1 MSSVMNTVYNNYL
14 TTYTPKSLT
23 RYDTHKK
30 SELRGVYNS
39 IVKMNKDA
47 PWYLPTTSKDV
58 QRYAVDLKE
67 SARELHNTI
76 AWLGGLE
83 ESESLQKKSAYSS
96 DPDVVSANFIGK
108 DLPTGTP
115 DGFTIEVESLAT
127 PQENMGLFLP
137 ESTVALRP
145 DTYSFDISIN
155 DMNYEFQF
163 SIGESETNRE
173 VQERLAR
180 LINNSSIGLKAT
192 VREEDH
198 RTSLSLVSES
208 AGLPS
213 GKDHIF
219 SVSDERTSKAKGTVQ
234 YFGLN
239 YTSREASDAV
249 FKINGEQRTASA
261 NHFTVGKLFEV
272 ELKGLSPKDSPATI
286 GLKNDVESMT
296 DNIRHLVG
304 GYNDF
309 IKAASSYLETQSRS
323 KALLREMK
331 NLAGN
336 FSSELESIG
345 LNLSEEGTISI
356 DPDLLRQAAQQ
367 TQDTGGSFDYLK
379 NFTQSLL
386 KKSDQI
392 SLNPMD
398 YVDKTIVAY
407 KNPGHN
413 FVSPYT
419 TSNYSGMMFNF
430 YC

>member
-1 MSSVMNTVYNNYL
+1 MSSVMNTIYNNYL

-39 IVKMNKDA
+39 IVKLNKEA
-47 PWYLPTTSKDV
+47 PWYLPTTSREAQD
-58 QRYAVDLKE
+58 YAVNLKE

-83 ESESLQKKSAYSS
+83 ESESLQKKNAYSS

-108 DLPTGTP
+108 DLPSGTP
-115 DGFTIEVESLAT
+115 EEFSIEVENLAA

-137 ESTVALRP
+137 ESAVALKP

-163 SIGESETNRE
+163 SIGEGETNRE

-180 LINNSSIGLKAT
+180 LINNSSIGIKAA
-192 VREEDH
+192 VLEEDQ
-198 RTSLSLVSES
+198 RTSLSLTSES
-208 AGLPS
+208 SGLPE
-213 GKDHIF
+213 GKKQIF
-219 SVSDERTSKAKGTVQ
+219 SVSDERTSKTKGTVQ

-239 YTSREASDAV
+239 YTSREASDAA
-249 FKINGEQRTASA
+249 FKINGEERTASA

-272 ELKGLSPKDSPATI
+272 ELRGLSPEGSPSTI

-296 DNIRHLVG
+296 DNIRHLIG

-309 IKAASSYLETQSRS
+309 IRAASSYLETQSRS
-323 KALLREMK
+323 RALLREMK
-331 NLAGN
+331 NIAGN
-336 FSSELESIG
+336 YSSELESIG
-345 LNLSEEGTISI
+345 LNLSDEGTISI
-356 DPDLLRQAAQQ
+356 DSDLLRQAAQQ
-367 TQDTGGSFDYLK
+367 TQDAGGSFDYLK
-379 NFTQSLL
+379 NFTKSLL

-392 SLNPMD
+392 SLNPME

-413 FVSPYT
+413 FVSPYN
-419 TSNYSGMMFNF
+419 TSSYSGMMFNF

>member
-1 MSSVMNTVYNNYL
+1 MSSVLNTVYNNYL

-30 SELRGVYNS
+30 SELRSVYNS
-39 IVKMNKDA
+39 IVKLNKEA
-47 PWYLPTTSKDV
+47 PWYLPTTSRDV
-58 QRYAVDLKE
+58 QSYAVNLKE

-83 ESESLQKKSAYSS
+83 GSESLQKKSAYSS
-96 DPDVVSANFIGK
+96 APDIVSANFIGE
-108 DLPTGTP
+108 DLPSGTP
-115 DGFTIEVESLAT
+115 EGFSIEVENLAT
-127 PQENMGLFLP
+127 SQENMGLFLP
-137 ESTVALRP
+137 EGVVALKP

-155 DMNYEFQF
+155 NMNYEFQF
-163 SIGESETNRE
+163 SIGEGETNRE
-173 VQERLAR
+173 VQERLAK
-180 LINNSSIGLKAT
+180 LINNSSIGIKAS
-192 VREEDH
+192 VLEEEQ
-198 RTSLSLVSES
+198 RTSLSLTSES
-208 AGLPS
+208 SGLPD
-213 GKDHIF
+213 GKNQIF
-219 SVSDERTSKAKGTVQ
+219 SVSDERTSKTKGTVQ

-239 YTSREASDAV
+239 YTSREAADAA
-249 FKINGEQRTASA
+249 FKINGEERTASA

-272 ELKGLSPKDSPATI
+272 ELKALSPEGSPATI

-296 DNIRHLVG
+296 DNIRHLIG

-331 NLAGN
+331 NIAGKYSN
-336 FSSELESIG
+336 EMESIG
-345 LNLSEEGTISI
+345 LNLSDEGTISI
-356 DPDLLRQAAQQ
+356 DADLLRRAAQQ
-367 TQDTGGSFDYLK
+367 TQDSGGSFDYLK

-413 FVSPYT
+413 FVSPYN

>member
-1 MSSVMNTVYNNYL
+1 MSSVLNTVYNNYL

-30 SELRGVYNS
+30 SELRSVYNS
-39 IVKMNKDA
+39 IVKLNKEA
-47 PWYLPTTSKDV
+47 PWYLPTTSRDV
-58 QRYAVDLKE
+58 QSYAVNLKE

-96 DPDVVSANFIGK
+96 APDIVSASFIGE
-108 DLPTGTP
+108 DLPSGTP
-115 DGFTIEVESLAT
+115 EEFSIEVENLAS

-137 ESTVALRP
+137 EGTIALKP

-155 DMNYEFQF
+155 NMNYEFQF
-163 SIGESETNRE
+163 SIGEGETNRE
-173 VQERLAR
+173 VQERLAK
-180 LINNSSIGLKAT
+180 LINNSSIGIKAS
-192 VREEDH
+192 VLEEDQ
-198 RTSLSLVSES
+198 RTSLSLTSES
-208 AGLPS
+208 SGLPD
-213 GKDHIF
+213 GKNQIF
-219 SVSDERTSKAKGTVQ
+219 SVSDERTSKTKGTVQ

-239 YTSREASDAV
+239 YTSREATDAA
-249 FKINGEQRTASA
+249 FKINGEERTASA
-261 NHFTVGKLFEV
+261 NHFTIGKLFEV
-272 ELKGLSPKDSPATI
+272 ELKALSPKGSPTTI

-296 DNIRHLVG
+296 DNIRHLIG

-309 IKAASSYLETQSRS
+309 IKAASTYLETQSRS
-323 KALLREMK
+323 RALLREMK
-331 NLAGN
+331 NIAGKY
-336 FSSELESIG
+336 SSEMESIG
-345 LNLSEEGTISI
+345 LNLSDEGTISI
-356 DPDLLRQAAQQ
+356 DSDLLRQAAQQ
-367 TQDTGGSFDYLK
+367 TRDNGGSFDYLK

-413 FVSPYT
+413 FVSPYN

>member
-1 MSSVMNTVYNNYL
+1 MSSVLNTVYNNYL

-30 SELRGVYNS
+30 SELRSVYNS
-39 IVKMNKDA
+39 IVKLNKEA
-47 PWYLPTTSKDV
+47 PWYLPTTSRDV
-58 QRYAVDLKE
+58 QSYAVNLKE

-96 DPDVVSANFIGK
+96 APDIVSASFIGE
-108 DLPTGTP
+108 DLPSGTP
-115 DGFTIEVESLAT
+115 EEFSIEVENLAS

-137 ESTVALRP
+137 EGAVALKP

-155 DMNYEFQF
+155 NMNYEFQF
-163 SIGESETNRE
+163 SIGEGETNRE
-173 VQERLAR
+173 VQERLAK
-180 LINNSSIGLKAT
+180 LINNSSIGIKAS
-192 VREEDH
+192 VLEEDQ
-198 RTSLSLVSES
+198 RTSLSLTSES
-208 AGLPS
+208 SGLPD
-213 GKDHIF
+213 GKNQIF
-219 SVSDERTSKAKGTVQ
+219 SVSDERTSKTKGTVQ

-239 YTSREASDAV
+239 YTSREATDAV
-249 FKINGEQRTASA
+249 FKINGEERTASA

-272 ELKGLSPKDSPATI
+272 ELKSLSPEGSPATI

-296 DNIRHLVG
+296 DNIRHLIG
-304 GYNDF
+304 GYNEF

-331 NLAGN
+331 NIAGKY
-336 FSSELESIG
+336 SSEMESIG
-345 LNLSEEGTISI
+345 LNLSNEGTISI
-356 DPDLLRQAAQQ
+356 DSDLLRQAAQQ
-367 TQDTGGSFDYLK
+367 TRDNGGSFDYLK

-413 FVSPYT
+413 FVSPYN

>member
-1 MSSVMNTVYNNYL
+1 MSSILNTVYNNYL

-39 IVKMNKDA
+39 IVKMNKEA

-108 DLPTGTP
+108 DLPSGTP

-127 PQENMGLFLP
+127 HQENMGLFLP
-137 ESTVALRP
+137 ENTVALRP

-163 SIGESETNRE
+163 SIGESETNRD

-192 VREEDH
+192 VLEEEH
-198 RTSLSLVSES
+198 RTSLNLVSES
-208 AGLPS
+208 AGLPN
-213 GKDHIF
+213 GKNHIF

-249 FKINGEQRTASA
+249 FKINGEPRTASA

-272 ELKGLSPKDSPATI
+272 ELKGLSPKDRPATI

-296 DNIRHLVG
+296 DNIRQLVG

-331 NLAGN
+331 NLTGN
-336 FSSELESIG
+336 YSSELESIG

-356 DPDLLRQAAQQ
+356 DSDLLRQAAQQ